1 MEKRYILF
9 DLDGTLTDS
18 YEGIINAFVYSLQK
32 LGVEPIESRFNELIG
47 PPLRHS
53 YQGIYGMSQEESEQ
67 AIKFFREY
75 YNERGLF
82 ENKLYEGIAEM
93 LHTLYAHDKK
103 LMIATAKYEAVAVRI
118 ADHFGL
124 SPYLCFIAGTTSDF
138 ESEDGSASARTSKE
152 DVIRYILSSNDIKDP
167 EKAVMI
173 GDRAY
178 DISSAKKFGLQTV
191 GVLYGFGTGEELLS
205 AGPDYLAK
213 DPRDVERYIIEG

>member
-9 DLDGTLTDS
+9 DLDGTLTAS
-18 YEGIINAFVYSLQK
+18 YEGIINAFVYSLNK
-32 LGVEPIESRFNELIG
+32 FGIEPKADRFNEVIG
-47 PPLRHS
+47 PPLRHT
-53 YQGIYGMSQEESEQ
+53 YMDVYGMSREESEE
-67 AIKFFREY
+67 AIRFFREY

-82 ENKLYEGIAEM
+82 ENKPYDGIIDM

-103 LMIATAKYEAVAVRI
+103 LMIATAKQDNIAERI
-118 ADHFGL
+118 ADHFGF

-138 ESEDGSASARTSKE
+138 ASEDGGNVRASKE

-191 GVLYGFGTGEELLS
+191 GVLYGYGTGEELLS
-205 AGPDYLAK
+205 AGADYLAK
-213 DPRDVERYIIEG
+213 DPRDIERYIIEG

>member
-9 DLDGTLTDS
+9 DLDGTLTAS
-18 YEGIINAFVYSLQK
+18 YEGIINAFVYSLNK
-32 LGVEPIESRFNELIG
+32 FGIEPKADRFNEVIG
-47 PPLRHS
+47 PPLRHT
-53 YQGIYGMSQEESEQ
+53 YMDVYGMSREESEE
-67 AIKFFREY
+67 AIRFFREY
-75 YNERGLF
+75 YNEKGLF
-82 ENKLYEGIAEM
+82 ENKPYDGIIDM

-103 LMIATAKYEAVAVRI
+103 LMIATAKQDNIAERI
-118 ADHFGL
+118 ADHFGF

-138 ESEDGSASARTSKE
+138 ASEDGGNVRASKE

-191 GVLYGFGTGEELLS
+191 GVLYGYGTGEELLS
-205 AGPDYLAK
+205 AGADYLAK
-213 DPRDVERYIIEG
+213 DPRDIERYIIEG